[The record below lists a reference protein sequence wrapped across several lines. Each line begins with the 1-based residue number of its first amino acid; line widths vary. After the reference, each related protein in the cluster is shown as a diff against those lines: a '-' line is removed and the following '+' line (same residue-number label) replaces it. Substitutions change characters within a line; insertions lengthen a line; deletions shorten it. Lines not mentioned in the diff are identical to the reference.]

1 MLMCWLDL
9 CAEDTVKLVLGRL
22 ECIEI
27 KLCDVADVA
36 DDAAIAC
43 DVWRRDR
50 RSLIYDGWKIL

>member
-50 RSLIYDGWKIL
+50 RSLIYDG